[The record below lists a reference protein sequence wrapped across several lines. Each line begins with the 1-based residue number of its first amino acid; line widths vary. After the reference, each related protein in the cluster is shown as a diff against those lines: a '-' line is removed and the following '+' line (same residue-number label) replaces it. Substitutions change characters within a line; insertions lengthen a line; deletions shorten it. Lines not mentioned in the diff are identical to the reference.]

1 MKAFFLLLMF
11 GFLLCFSMDT
21 TSEKTIAYNIWQLSF
36 SWALMCWPF
45 FQVFFGVLIA
55 ALNLGQASPCLEA
68 FASGRGAATIIFETI
83 ERVRKLVVK
92 IVQDIY
98 NDKAFSQGSHFSFVC
113 VADRS
118 RRLIV
123 SLRLAISWKRWKEI
137 LSFTMWPSTTPPD
150 RMSRYSS
157 LSYNWG

>member
-1 MKAFFLLLMF
+1 M
-11 GFLLCFSMDT
+11 
-21 TSEKTIAYNIWQLSF
+21 
-36 SWALMCWPF
+36 
-45 FQVFFGVLIA
+45 FFGVLIA

-98 NDKAFSQGSHFSFVC
+98 NGKVFSKGSHFFFVC

-123 SLRLAISWKRWKEI
+123 SLRLDISWKR
-137 LSFTMWPSTTPPD
+137 
-150 RMSRYSS
+150 
-157 LSYNWG
+157 